1 MICSGLSLLTNLT
14 FVISGFLFDGQLYQD
29 STRSLQAVR
38 IEDPLTH
45 HFEVF
50 ANDKYK
56 ACFPSLSPSHS
67 HSISHSLI
75 LPTVVPK
82 WKPDEPLIHWS
93 RDEVETELVECK
105 NNGLIMKAKLNR
117 TKKELLKIQKLQTK
131 KKAPLSRR
139 KALSVMSR
147 SIAPLL
153 VDVQTQT
160 PQKRIDKRVETAKRI
175 IAHTDAHKSDLVF
188 GSSHLHPHRSPSV
201 RLHRKHR
208 LHHKRHHHHVHH
220 KHHHKRPRISTLHRK
235 WMKGK
240 AWHRKSGR

>member
-29 STRSLQAVR
+29 STRSLQAIR
-38 IEDPLTH
+38 IQDPVTH

-56 ACFPSLSPSHS
+56 GCFPSLSP
-67 HSISHSLI
+67 HSISHALI

-82 WKPDEPLIHWS
+82 WKPDEPLVRWT

-105 NNGLIMKAKLNR
+105 NNGILMKAKLNR
-117 TKKELLKIQKLQTK
+117 TKELLKQQTK
-131 KKAPLSRR
+131 KKALSRR

-153 VDVQTQT
+153 VDVQT

-188 GSSHLHPHRSPSV
+188 GSSHLHPRRSPSAHH
-201 RLHRKHR
+201 HRKHR
-208 LHHKRHHHHVHH
+208 LHHKRHHHH
-220 KHHHKRPRISTLHRK
+220 KHHHHHKPRISTLHRK

-240 AWHRKSGR
+240 AWHRKSGI